1 VAEKILTVHDRFRP
15 ERYLAHMSIGAVS
28 HRDVM
33 RAIELLGTEVA
44 RLVGAELQERRRAEP
59 VPALRSN

>member
-1 VAEKILTVHDRFRP
+1 MSVYELFKP

-33 RAIELLGTEVA
+33 RAIELFGTDVA
-44 RLVGAELQERRRAEP
+44 DLVAAETLS
-59 VPALRSN
+59 LRS

>member
-1 VAEKILTVHDRFRP
+1 
-15 ERYLAHMSIGAVS
+15 MSIGAVS

-44 RLVGAELQERRRAEP
+44 GIVAAELRGRP
-59 VPALRSN
+59 TTPPAQALGTP

>member
-1 VAEKILTVHDRFRP
+1 MSVHDFFQP

-33 RAIELLGTEVA
+33 RAIELFSNEVA
-44 RLVGAELQERRRAEP
+44 GLVAAELRDRQPAEP
-59 VPALRSN
+59 LSAV

>member
-1 VAEKILTVHDRFRP
+1 VSEKILKVHELFRP

-33 RAIELLGTEVA
+33 RSIALFGTEVA
-44 RLVGAELQERRRAEP
+44 GLVAAETAVQTGR
-59 VPALRSN
+59 V

>member
-1 VAEKILTVHDRFRP
+1 
-15 ERYLAHMSIGAVS
+15 MSIGAVS

-44 RLVGAELQERRRAEP
+44 GLVAAELRERPTTEP
-59 VPALRSN
+59 VPALRTP

>member
-1 VAEKILTVHDRFRP
+1 VAEKIVSVHDLFQP

-33 RAIELLGTEVA
+33 HAIELFGTEVA
-44 RLVGAELQERRRAEP
+44 SLVAAELQGQRRTEP
-59 VPALRSN
+59 APALHSE

>member
-1 VAEKILTVHDRFRP
+1 VSVHDLFQP

-33 RAIELLGTEVA
+33 RAIELFSDEVA
-44 RLVGAELQERRRAEP
+44 GLVAAELRGQQLAEP
-59 VPALRSN
+59 VAALRGD